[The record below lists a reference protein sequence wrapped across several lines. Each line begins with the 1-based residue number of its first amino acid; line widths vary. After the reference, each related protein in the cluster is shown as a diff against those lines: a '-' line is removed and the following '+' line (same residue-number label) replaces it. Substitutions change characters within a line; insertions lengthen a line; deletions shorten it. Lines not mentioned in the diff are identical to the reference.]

1 MICPKCGNTFGFVF
15 GECIKCGWNHLSNQW
30 DTIEVWVD
38 DLPEDIQDYLIEK
51 HASKYEK

>member
-30 DTIEVWVD
+30 DTIEV
-38 DLPEDIQDYLIEK
+38 
-51 HASKYEK
+51 